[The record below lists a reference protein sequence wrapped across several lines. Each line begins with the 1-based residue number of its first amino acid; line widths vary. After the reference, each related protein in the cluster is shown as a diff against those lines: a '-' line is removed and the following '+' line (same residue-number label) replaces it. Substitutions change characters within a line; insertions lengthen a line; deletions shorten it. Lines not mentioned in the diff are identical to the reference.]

1 MLFDAYNISTNS
13 PTLITMYSI
22 HNVKLLLQN
31 VKVEEME
38 QEFDIVYAAAG
49 AWTCCLL
56 ISWSWPKGLSW
67 SRLDC
72 TTYLQCSVVFDPTK
86 DCTGYSTDSFSLLS
100 SVRRLRSVLES
111 SMVVFFIPA
120 HTLFAEALPTGWVFP
135 CCPMLGRGS
144 CQWCLEYLRKDTCER
159 SHLCR

>member
-56 ISWSWPKGLSW
+56 IILELAKG
-67 SRLDC
+67 
-72 TTYLQCSVVFDPTK
+72 
-86 DCTGYSTDSFSLLS
+86 
-100 SVRRLRSVLES
+100 
-111 SMVVFFIPA
+111 A
-120 HTLFAEALPTGWVFP
+120 
-135 CCPMLGRGS
+135 
-144 CQWCLEYLRKDTCER
+144 
-159 SHLCR
+159 